1 MHIRTFTGSDDDMYK
16 AIQEA
21 ELSADELM
29 ERLSSNELFSVTAQS
44 FVDRHGDGTFA
55 GEHTCFHVIT
65 VVYE

>member
-1 MHIRTFTGSDDDMYK
+1 MHIRTFTGSDDDMTK

-21 ELSADELM
+21 ELSADDLI
-29 ERLSSNELFSVTAQS
+29 ERLNPSELFSVTTQS

-55 GEHTCFHVIT
+55 GAHTCFHIIT